1 MIPASFASS
10 VLIVLIIAVRFLFY
24 GKISRRMQ
32 YALWGLVLLRLLT
45 PFFIFESPLSI
56 LNAMDSAGLN
66 QALSLRDNYSDNAL
80 IPPPVT
86 AQDFDDGIQGSGET
100 PPPNALDRSNT
111 PYAGLAG
118 ILKKAGPVIW
128 LSGSILAGFWFAASN
143 LRFYLRL
150 RKDRT
155 PLNSEGFKLPVYISG
170 SIASPC
176 LYGLFRPAVYLTP
189 KAAQTPSVTEHVL
202 VHELCHYRH
211 WDHLWSL
218 LRGVCLAV
226 WWWNPLVWAAAS
238 LSRTDCELACD
249 EAAIKI
255 VGDANR
261 LSYARTLV
269 DMIAVKGSAIGGLLC
284 TATTMNSGKKGIK
297 ERLNMIV
304 KNPKALF
311 PAMAAVVIL
320 AWVLVGLAFTG
331 PRTADPDLSFLNVKS
346 LANFSYQMDEV
357 PISRTKDGQNTT
369 VSGQVLGLYLGQ
381 VDWAE
386 NRNQSLP
393 EMSEAIRIKWNED
406 MELVFYEPDSRLAA
420 VRVNLQ
426 FRYYTTSE
434 GDYEDIVTLIEKKD
448 LPISPED
455 SRLPYFKDMSMLDKA
470 VSQAVLYAN
479 KNSYS
484 NGDFATEAH
493 TVLKTVENSNSIT
506 VYIMALYM
514 EFEYTGDTLKEGGGS
529 HMPAAVT
536 FKKQSSGFYTMTEY
550 WMPEDGANNSR
561 SIRKKFPADI
571 YSEALD
577 TQKYIE
583 DHKKSCYEKAQA
595 LPVPDYDGIIGELFK
610 TITASPRTSSN
621 SQDYIDAH
629 PQEFEQLMDY
639 GFKTLRYCFTLFEA
653 GNQKDLEGQIM
664 AEACR
669 GIVGAE
675 LEARTYEN
683 GQAWYEDFKA
693 NAISLQNQNGSEYM
707 MKYYP
712 GSLLLLQ
719 LIGRG

>member
-1 MIPASFASS
+1 MIPAIFASS

-45 PFFIFESPLSI
+45 PFFIFESPLSL
-56 LNAMDSAGLN
+56 LNAMASAGLN
-66 QALSLRDNYSDNAL
+66 PSLSLRDSYSDNAL

-86 AQDFDDGIQGSGET
+86 TQDFEDGTQNTGVIPS
-100 PPPNALDRSNT
+100 PNALNNSNT
-111 PYAGLAG
+111 HYAGLDG
-118 ILKKAGPVIW
+118 FLKKAGPVIW
-128 LSGSILAGFWFAASN
+128 LSGSVLAGFWFAASN

-155 PLNSEGFKLPVYISG
+155 PLNSEGFRLPVYTTG

-189 KAAQTPSVTEHVL
+189 KAAQIPSVTEHVL

-269 DMIAVKGSAIGGLLC
+269 DMIAVKRSAGGLLC

-304 KNPKALF
+304 RNPKALF

-320 AWVLVGLAFTG
+320 ACVLVTCAFTG
-331 PRTADPDLSFLNVKS
+331 PRTSDPDLSLLNVKN
-346 LANFSYQMDEV
+346 LANVSYQMDEV

-369 VSGQVLGLYLGQ
+369 VSGQALGLYLGQ

-386 NRNQSLP
+386 NKNQSLP
-393 EMSEAIRIKWNED
+393 QTAEAIRIKWNED
-406 MELVFYEPDSRLAA
+406 MELLFYEPGSHLAA

-448 LPISPED
+448 LPVSPED
-455 SRLPYFKDMSMLDKA
+455 ARLPYFNDMSMLDKA
-470 VSQAVLYAN
+470 VSQAILYAN

-484 NGDFATEAH
+484 GGDFATEAH
-493 TVLKTVENSNSIT
+493 TVLKTKEDANTIT
-506 VYIMALYM
+506 VYIIALYM

-529 HMPAAVT
+529 YMPAAVT
-536 FKKQSSGFYTMTEY
+536 FKKQPSGFYIMTEY
-550 WMPEDGANNSR
+550 WTPEDGVNNGR
-561 SIRKKFPADI
+561 SIRAKFPADI
-571 YSEALD
+571 YSTLD

-583 DHKKSCYEKAQA
+583 ELEKSCYEKARA
-595 LPVPDYDGIIGELFK
+595 FPVPDYDGAIRGLIEA
-610 TITASPRTSSN
+610 IMASPQTSSN
-621 SQDYIDAH
+621 PQDYIDAH

-653 GNQKDLEGQIM
+653 GNQTGLEGHIM

-693 NAISLQNQNGSEYM
+693 NAISLQNKNGNEYL